1 MITIRYYSFNTN
13 GEMIIDIVKFIE
25 NHTLHDITFLCKKVI
40 GISYDKFYISKDVIK
55 ICDEKII
62 EEKHKLQE
70 MIDRGEKRKTYL
82 NAQVR
87 LIKKY
92 QRTIELLKSY
102 VG

>member
-1 MITIRYYSFNTN
+1 MITIKCYSSGST
-13 GEMIIDIVKFIE
+13 GEMTLDMVKFIE
-25 NHTLHDITFLCKKVI
+25 NHTLNDIRFLCKKVI
-40 GISYDKFYISKDVIK
+40 GISYDRFYISKDVIK

-62 EEKHKLQE
+62 EEKRELQRLV
-70 MIDRGEKRKTYL
+70 DTGEKRKTVL

-102 VG
+102 TG